1 MNFLTLDV
9 FLILFIGMGPV
20 KVLLLYIA
28 ATKDASPEVQRKVAL
43 KAIMTAVV
51 VGIVLLLAGVV
62 FMKLLHFS
70 RGALTIAG
78 GIILL
83 LLALNIVLSPAK
95 KEDHEAAPD
104 EATLMSMAVYPLG
117 IPMLLNPIGIVA
129 LTVFSAEATK
139 IVDLAVLLGMLL
151 VVAAIDFGVFLVS
164 HRLDNWLTHERILV
178 MEKVLGILL
187 AALAVQLILVGLA
200 DVGVITLSGRST
212 GAWATERK
220 DRSVGGNDDE

>member
-28 ATKDASPEVQRKVAL
+28 ATKDASPEVQRKVAR

-95 KEDHEAAPD
+95 KEDHDSAPD
-104 EATLMSMAVYPLG
+104 ESTLMSMAVYPLG

-129 LTVFSAEATK
+129 LTVFSAEAQTV
-139 IVDLAVLLGMLL
+139 VDLAVLLGMLL
-151 VVAAIDFGVFLVS
+151 VVAAIDFGVFLAS

-187 AALAVQLILVGLA
+187 AALAVQLILAGLA
-200 DVGVITLSGRST
+200 DVGVLTLSG
-212 GAWATERK
+212 GH
-220 DRSVGGNDDE
+220 

>member
-28 ATKDASPEVQRKVAL
+28 ATKDASPELQRKVAV
-43 KAIMTAVV
+43 KAVMTAVA

-95 KEDHEAAPD
+95 KEDHDAAPD

-139 IVDLAVLLGMLL
+139 LVDLAVLLGMLL
-151 VVAAIDFGVFLVS
+151 VVAAIDFGVFMVS

-187 AALAVQLILVGLA
+187 AALAVQLILAGLA
-200 DVGVITLSGRST
+200 DVGVVTLSG
-212 GAWATERK
+212 GH
-220 DRSVGGNDDE
+220 

>member
-9 FLILFIGMGPV
+9 FLIIFIGMGPV

-28 ATKDASPEVQRKVAL
+28 ATKDTAPEVQRKVAL
-43 KAIMTAVV
+43 KAVMTAVT
-51 VGIVLLLAGVV
+51 VGIVLLVAGVV

-83 LLALNIVLSPAK
+83 LLALSIVLSPAD

-129 LTVFSAEATK
+129 LTVFSAEAQSV
-139 IVDLAVLLGMLL
+139 IDLVVILGMLL
-151 VVAAIDFGVFLVS
+151 VIAVIDFGVFLVS
-164 HRLDNWLTHERILV
+164 HRLDSWLTHERVLV
-178 MEKVLGILL
+178 MEKVLGIML
-187 AALAVQLILVGLA
+187 AALAVQLILLGLQ
-200 DVGVITLSGRST
+200 DVGAVTLSG
-212 GAWATERK
+212 GH
-220 DRSVGGNDDE
+220 

>member
-1 MNFLTLDV
+1 MVEVLAMNFLTLDV

-129 LTVFSAEATK
+129 LTVFSAEATN

-187 AALAVQLILVGLA
+187 AALAVQLILVGLQ
-200 DVGVITLSGRST
+200 DVGVLTLA
-212 GAWATERK
+212 GAH
-220 DRSVGGNDDE
+220 

>member
-9 FLILFIGMGPV
+9 FLIIFIGMGPV

-43 KAIMTAVV
+43 KTIMTAAV
-51 VGIVLLLAGVV
+51 VGVVLLLAGAI

-78 GIILL
+78 GLILL
-83 LLALNIVLSPAK
+83 ILALNIVLSPAK

-129 LTVFSAEATK
+129 LTVFSAEAQK
-139 IVDLAVLLGMLL
+139 LVDLGVLLGMLL
-151 VVAAIDFGVFLVS
+151 VVAVIDYGVFLVS
-164 HRLDNWLTHERILV
+164 HRLDNWLTHERVLV

-187 AALAVQLILVGLA
+187 AALAVQLVLAGMA
-200 DVGVITLSGRST
+200 DVGVITLSG
-212 GAWATERK
+212 GH
-220 DRSVGGNDDE
+220 

>member
-9 FLILFIGMGPV
+9 FLIVFIGMGPV

-28 ATKDASPEVQRKVAL
+28 ATKDASPELQRKVAL
-43 KAIMTAVV
+43 KAVMTAVV
-51 VGIVLLLAGVV
+51 VGIVLLLAGVL

-83 LLALNIVLSPAK
+83 LLALNIVLSPAP
-95 KEDHEAAPD
+95 KEDHDAAPD
-104 EATLMSMAVYPLG
+104 EAALMSMAVYPLG

-129 LTVFSAEATK
+129 LTVFSAEATQL
-139 IVDLAVLLGMLL
+139 VELAVLLGMLL
-151 VVAAIDFGVFLVS
+151 VVAVIDFGTFMLS

-187 AALAVQLILVGLA
+187 AALAVQLVLAGLA
-200 DVGVITLSGRST
+200 DVGVITLSG
-212 GAWATERK
+212 GH
-220 DRSVGGNDDE
+220 

>member
-9 FLILFIGMGPV
+9 FLIIFIGMGPV

-28 ATKDASPEVQRKVAL
+28 ATKDASPELQRKVAR
-43 KAIMTAVV
+43 KAIMTAIV
-51 VGIVLLLAGVV
+51 VGIVLLVAGVV

-78 GIILL
+78 GLILL
-83 LLALNIVLSPAK
+83 ILALNIVLSPAQ
-95 KEDHEAAPD
+95 KEDHDAAPD
-104 EATLMSMAVYPLG
+104 EGALMSMAVYPLG

-129 LTVFSAEATK
+129 LTVFSAEAQTV
-139 IVDLAVLLGMLL
+139 VDLAVLLGMLL
-151 VVAAIDFGVFLVS
+151 VVAIIDFGAFLAS

-187 AALAVQLILVGLA
+187 AALAVQLILAGLA
-200 DVGVITLSGRST
+200 DVGVITLSG
-212 GAWATERK
+212 GH
-220 DRSVGGNDDE
+220 

>member
-1 MNFLTLDV
+1 MNFLTLDT

-28 ATKDASPEVQRKVAL
+28 ATKDASPEVQRKVAR
-43 KAIMTAVV
+43 KAIMTAVA

-70 RGALTIAG
+70 QGALTIAG

-95 KEDHEAAPD
+95 KEDHDAAPD

-139 IVDLAVLLGMLL
+139 LAELGVLLGMLL

-187 AALAVQLILVGLA
+187 AALAVQLILAGLA
-200 DVGVITLSGRST
+200 DVGVVTLT
-212 GAWATERK
+212 G
-220 DRSVGGNDDE
+220 GH